1 MKKYL
6 LIIFSLVLLTAQA
19 QLPTGSYK
27 DYFKEGS
34 FLMLEENYNLALRN
48 FLRAYE
54 MDSSSA
60 NINYN
65 MGVCYLKSANE
76 KAKAENYLSKAIAK
90 IDKNYK
96 MDDPGE
102 KAAPPLAHY
111 YYGQALHINYKF
123 DDAVAQYDKFATFI
137 GNDKG
142 WKKDLDYF
150 KKQSAFAKEV
160 VAAPINV
167 QISNL
172 GDSINSEY
180 PEYSPVLSSDERTL
194 IYTTRR
200 SSSTGG
206 EKTPDGAFFE
216 DIVVSYKDD
225 KGRWTK
231 PVALSSNVNTN
242 GHEASINL
250 SPDGQTLIVFRDDG
264 GNGNIYYSTWDGK
277 TWTALQEFGSDI
289 NTKAWE
295 SHACLNNDGNTIY
308 FVSDREGG
316 FGGRDIYRCVKLPNG
331 KWSKALNV
339 GPVIN
344 TEYDEDGAFMH
355 PDGKTFFFA
364 SKGHKSMGGFDLMFS
379 ILDEDNKFTEPFNL
393 WHPINTPDDDVF
405 YSTSPDGK
413 RAYYS
418 SAKEDGYG
426 EKDIYMISIP
436 GQVEKP
442 LALFRGQIMAAEGE
456 TLPEDITIVVREKNS
471 GEIVGTYRPKI
482 VNGTFSTILPPGKEY
497 NFSYQSEG
505 NEFYNE
511 DVYVTNDLSYQEIRK
526 EIALEPVKLL
536 GKVKVKDK
544 GILASLVVLN
554 NTKDK
559 KPVPGAKI
567 TITDKNG
574 KVQTFDADDKGKKDD
589 ILLVSDDIYSIVA
602 ESSGKKSA
610 VSTINTKGISG
621 SKNITQLLFLDGKKS
636 SQYSLTLD
644 VTVLN
649 NPKKKKPVA
658 NANIILM
665 GNDGSRYEGTTNEKG
680 MLSHIVLDSDVS
692 YDLTAS
698 SGDVSSEKT
707 YLTTNNTKANKV
719 YKKTLYVDAA
729 PATAT
734 TPSKLPPTK
743 YEFYFKYNKHR
754 VDSVQDTWTAFID
767 RVVELSKKRN
777 VNINIQ
783 ASASKVPCMIVFK
796 NNNELAAARATI
808 TMNKIKDAVAAKG
821 GDVSKLKFSKRS
833 SVQGPAWHN
842 DHLERREEFEKYQYV
857 KVSAN

>member
-1 MKKYL
+1 M
-6 LIIFSLVLLTAQA
+6 SAQA

-34 FLMLEENYNLALRN
+34 FLMLEENYDLALRN

-65 MGVCYLKSANE
+65 VGACYLKSAND
-76 KAKAENYLSKAIAK
+76 KAKAESYLTKAVAK

-96 MDDPGE
+96 MDDPSE

-123 DDAVAQYDKFATFI
+123 DEAIAQYDKFATFI
-137 GNDKG
+137 GNDKS
-142 WKKDLDYF
+142 WKKDLEYY
-150 KKQSAFAKEV
+150 KRQSTFAKEV

-167 QISNL
+167 QITNM

-180 PEYSPVLSSDERTL
+180 PDYSPVLSSDERTM

-200 SSSTGG
+200 PSSTGG
-206 EKTPDGAFFE
+206 EKTPDGTFFE

-225 KGRWTK
+225 KGKWSK
-231 PVALSSNVNTN
+231 PVALSSYVNTN
-242 GHEASINL
+242 GHEASVNL

-264 GNGNIYYSTWDGK
+264 GNGNIYYSTWNGK
-277 TWTALQEFGSDI
+277 TWTSLQEFGSDI

-295 SHACLNNDGNTIY
+295 SHACLTNDGNTIY

-405 YSTSPDGK
+405 YTTSPDGK

-418 SAKEDGYG
+418 SAKEGGYG

-436 GQVEKP
+436 GQTEKP
-442 LALFRGQIMAAEGE
+442 LALFRGQIIAAEGE
-456 TLPEDITIVVREKNS
+456 SLPEDIQIVVREKNS

-505 NEFYNE
+505 NEFFNE

-526 EIALEPVKLL
+526 EISLEPVKLL

-544 GILASLVVLN
+544 GIFLNVVVLN
-554 NTKDK
+554 NIKEK
-559 KPVPGAKI
+559 KPVPNAKI
-567 TITDKNG
+567 TVTDKANAA
-574 KVQTFDADDKGKKDD
+574 QNFNADDKGKKDA
-589 ILLVSDDIYSIVA
+589 IELAA
-602 ESSGKKSA
+602 ENTYAIMAEDGGRKSA
-610 VSTINTKGISG
+610 VSNISTMGVKG
-621 SKNITQLLFLDGKKS
+621 SKNYTQLLYLDGKKAS
-636 SQYSLTLD
+636 LYNLTLN
-644 VTVLN
+644 VVVYN
-649 NPKKKKPVA
+649 NAKQKRPVP

-665 GNDGSRYEGTTNEKG
+665 GNDGTKYEGTTDSKG
-680 MLSHIVLDSDVS
+680 VLNDIALDSDVS
-692 YDLTAS
+692 YDLSAS

-719 YKKTLYVDAA
+719 YKKTLYVDASGA
-729 PATAT
+729 P
-734 TPSKLPPTK
+734 KLPATK

-754 VDSVQDTWTAFID
+754 VDSVQETWTAFID
-767 RVVELSKKRN
+767 RLVEISKKKSIN
-777 VNINIQ
+777 VSIE

-808 TMNKIKDAVAAKG
+808 TMNKIKEAVAAKG

-833 SVQGPAWHN
+833 MVQGPAWHN
-842 DHLERREEFEKYQYV
+842 DHIERREVFEKFQYV

>member
-6 LIIFSLVLLTAQA
+6 LVIFSLVLLSAQA

-34 FLMLEENYNLALRN
+34 FLMLEENYDLALRN

-65 MGVCYLKSANE
+65 VGVCYLKSANE
-76 KAKAENYLSKAIAK
+76 KAKAESYLAKAIAK

-96 MDDPGE
+96 MDDPSE

-111 YYGQALHINYKF
+111 YYGQALHINYRF
-123 DDAVAQYDKFATFI
+123 DESVAQYDKFSSFL
-137 GNDKG
+137 GSDKG
-142 WKKDLDYF
+142 WKKDLDYHRR
-150 KKQSAFAKEV
+150 QSAFAKEV

-167 QISNL
+167 QISNM

-180 PEYSPVLSSDERTL
+180 PDYSPVLSADERTM

-206 EKTPDGAFFE
+206 EKTPDGMFFE

-225 KGRWTK
+225 KGKWTK
-231 PVALSSNVNTN
+231 PVALSSYVNTN

-250 SPDGQTLIVFRDDG
+250 SPDGQTLIVFKDDG

-277 TWTALQEFGSDI
+277 TWTSLQEFGSDI

-295 SHACLNNDGNTIY
+295 SHACLTADGNTIY
-308 FVSDREGG
+308 FVSDRPGG

-364 SKGHKSMGGFDLMFS
+364 SKGHKTMGGFDLMFS

-418 SAKEDGYG
+418 SAKEGGFG

-436 GQVEKP
+436 GQSEKP
-442 LALFRGQIMAAEGE
+442 LALFRGQIIAAEGE
-456 TLPEDITIVVREKNS
+456 TLPEDIMITVRDKNT

-497 NFSYQSEG
+497 NFSYSSDG

-526 EIALEPVKLL
+526 EISLEPVKLL

-544 GILASLVVLN
+544 GIFLNVVVLN

-567 TITDKNG
+567 SVTDKANTA
-574 KVQTFDADDKGKKDD
+574 QNFDADDKGKKDG
-589 ILLVSDDIYSIVA
+589 IELTAENTYAVMA
-602 ESSGKKSA
+602 ESGGKKSA
-610 VSTINTKGISG
+610 VSSISTMGIKG
-621 SKNITQLLFLDGKKS
+621 SKNYTQLLFLDGKKAS
-636 SQYSLTLD
+636 LYNLTLD
-644 VTVLN
+644 VVVYN
-649 NPKKKKPVA
+649 NTKQKKPIA
-658 NANIILM
+658 NANVVLV
-665 GNDGSRYEGTTNEKG
+665 GNDGSKYEGTTDAKG
-680 MLSHIVLDSDVS
+680 NLKDIPLDADVN
-692 YDLTAS
+692 YDLSAT

-707 YLTTNNTKANKV
+707 YLTTNNTKAHKV
-719 YKKTLYVDAA
+719 YKKTLYIEAGGVA
-729 PATAT
+729 
-734 TPSKLPPTK
+734 KLPATK

-754 VDSVQDTWTAFID
+754 VDSMQETWTAFID
-767 RVVELSKKRN
+767 RLVEISKKKSIS
-777 VNINIQ
+777 INIE

-808 TMNKIKDAVAAKG
+808 TMNKIKEAVAAKG
-821 GDVSKLKFSKRS
+821 GDVSKLKFNKRS

-842 DHLERREEFEKYQYV
+842 DHIERREVFEKYQYV

>member
-1 MKKYL
+1 MKKFL
-6 LIIFSLVLLTAQA
+6 LLVFSLILLTAQA

-34 FLMLEENYNLALRN
+34 FLMLEENYELALRN

-65 MGVCYLKSANE
+65 VGVCYLKSSNE
-76 KAKAENYLSKAIAK
+76 KTKAESYLTKAVAK
-90 IDKNYK
+90 TDKNYK
-96 MDDPGE
+96 MDDPNE

-123 DDAVAQYDKFATFI
+123 DEAIVQFDKFGTFI
-137 GNDKG
+137 GADKT
-142 WKKDLDYF
+142 WKKDLEYY
-150 KKQSAFAKEV
+150 KKQSMFAKEV
-160 VAAPINV
+160 VSAPINV

-180 PEYSPVLSSDERTL
+180 PEYSPVLSSDERTM

-206 EKTPDGAFFE
+206 EKTPDGNFFE

-225 KGRWTK
+225 KGKWSK

-277 TWTALQEFGSDI
+277 TWTSLQEFGSDI

-295 SHACLNNDGNTIY
+295 SHACLSNDGNTIY

-364 SKGHKSMGGFDLMFS
+364 SKGHKTMGGFDLMFS

-393 WHPINTPDDDVF
+393 WHPINTTDDDVF

-418 SAKEDGYG
+418 SAKEGGYG

-436 GQVEKP
+436 GQTEKP
-442 LALFRGQIMAAEGE
+442 LALFRGQIIAAEGE
-456 TLPEDITIVVREKNS
+456 SLPEDITIIVRDKQT

-505 NEFYNE
+505 NEFFNE

-526 EIALEPVKLL
+526 EISLEPVKLL
-536 GKVKVKDK
+536 GKVKVKDT
-544 GILASLVVLN
+544 GISLNTIVLN
-554 NTKDK
+554 NSKDK
-559 KPVPGAKI
+559 KPVLGAKI
-567 TITDKNG
+567 TVTDKAG
-574 KVQTFDADDKGKKDD
+574 AVQTFDADEKGKKEA
-589 ILLVSDDIYSIVA
+589 IVLVADNIYTVIA
-602 ESSGKKSA
+602 ENGGKKSA
-610 VSTINTKGISG
+610 VATINTTGIKG
-621 SKNITQLLFLDGKKS
+621 SKNYTQLLFLDGQKPA
-636 SQYSLTLD
+636 SLYKLSLN
-644 VTVLN
+644 VVVYN
-649 NPKKKKPVA
+649 NPKQKKPVP
-658 NANIILM
+658 NANIALV
-665 GNDGSRYEGTTNEKG
+665 GNDGSNYTGTTNAKG
-680 MLSHIVLDSDVS
+680 VLNNIALDADVN
-692 YDLTAS
+692 YDLSAS

-707 YLTTNNTKANKV
+707 YLSTNNTKVSKV
-719 YKKTLYVDAA
+719 YKQTLYVE
-729 PATAT
+729 TAGVA
-734 TPSKLPPTK
+734 KLPATK

-767 RVVELSKKRN
+767 RLVEISKKKSIN
-777 VNINIQ
+777 VTIE
-783 ASASKVPCMIVFK
+783 ASASKVPCMIAFK

-808 TMNKIKDAVAAKG
+808 TMNKIKDAVTAKG
-821 GDVSKLKFSKRS
+821 GDASKLKFTKRS
-833 SVQGPAWHN
+833 TVQGPAWHN
-842 DHLERREEFEKYQYV
+842 DHIERREVFEKYQYV

>member
-6 LIIFSLVLLTAQA
+6 LVVFSLVMLSVQA

-34 FLMLEENYNLALRN
+34 FLMLEENYDLALRN

-65 MGVCYLKSANE
+65 VGVCYLKSANE
-76 KAKAENYLSKAIAK
+76 KAKAESYLTKAVAK

-96 MDDPGE
+96 MDDPSE
-102 KAAPPLAHY
+102 KAAPPLAHF
-111 YYGQALHINYKF
+111 YYGQALHINYRF
-123 DDAVAQYDKFATFI
+123 DDAITQYEKFATYI
-137 GNDKG
+137 GTDKE
-142 WKKDLDYF
+142 WKKDIEYY
-150 KKQSAFAKEV
+150 KKQSNFAKEV

-167 QISNL
+167 QISNM

-200 SSSTGG
+200 PSSTGG
-206 EKTPDGAFFE
+206 EKTPDGLFFE

-225 KGRWTK
+225 KGKWSK
-231 PVALSSNVNTN
+231 PVALSPNVNTN
-242 GHEASINL
+242 GHEASVNL

-277 TWTALQEFGSDI
+277 TWTSLKEFGSDI

-295 SHACLNNDGNTIY
+295 SHACLTNDGNTIY
-308 FVSDREGG
+308 FVSDRPGG

-418 SAKEDGYG
+418 SAKEGGFG

-442 LALFRGQIMAAEGE
+442 LALFRGQIIAAEGE
-456 TLPEDITIVVREKNS
+456 TLPEDIMITVRDKTS

-497 NFSYQSEG
+497 NFSYSSDG

-526 EIALEPVKLL
+526 EISLEPVKLL

-554 NTKDK
+554 NSKDK

-567 TITDKNG
+567 TVTDKNG
-574 KVQTFDADDKGKKDD
+574 AVQTFDADDKGKKEGLVLAGDD
-589 ILLVSDDIYSIVA
+589 NYTIVA
-602 ESSGKKSA
+602 ESNGKKSA
-610 VSTINTKGISG
+610 VSTISTKGITG
-621 SKNITQLLFLDGKKS
+621 SKNITQLLFLDGKKAAGL
-636 SQYSLTLD
+636 YNLTLN
-644 VTVLN
+644 VLVLN
-649 NPKKKKPVA
+649 NAKQKKPVA
-658 NANIILM
+658 NANITLI
-665 GNDGSRYEGTTNEKG
+665 GNDGGKYEGTTDAKG
-680 MLSHIVLDSDVS
+680 MLNAIPLEADVN
-692 YDLTAS
+692 YDLSAT
-698 SGDVSSEKT
+698 SGDISSEKT
-707 YLTTNNTKANKV
+707 YLTTNNTKAHKV
-719 YKKTLYVDAA
+719 YKKTLFVEAGA
-729 PATAT
+729 
-734 TPSKLPPTK
+734 PSKLPASK

-754 VDSVQDTWTAFID
+754 VDSMQETWTAFIE
-767 RVVELSKKRN
+767 RVVEISKKKN
-777 VNINIQ
+777 VNINIE

-821 GDVSKLKFSKRS
+821 GDASKLKFSKRS
-833 SVQGPAWHN
+833 SVGGPAWHN
-842 DHLERREEFEKYQYV
+842 DHLEHREQFEKYQYV

>member
-1 MKKYL
+1 MKKFL
-6 LIIFSLVLLTAQA
+6 LLIFSLVLLSAQA

-34 FLMLEENYNLALRN
+34 FLMLEENYELALRN

-65 MGVCYLKSANE
+65 VGVCYLKSAND
-76 KAKAENYLSKAIAK
+76 KAKAEHFLTKAVTK
-90 IDKNYK
+90 IEKNYK
-96 MDDPGE
+96 MDDPSE
-102 KAAPPLAHY
+102 KAAPPLAY
-111 YYGQALHINYKF
+111 FYYGQALHVNYRF
-123 DDAVAQYDKFATFI
+123 DDAVAQYDKFAAFVGT
-137 GNDKG
+137 DKG
-142 WKKDLDYF
+142 WKKDLEYYR
-150 KKQSAFAKEV
+150 KQSAFAKEV

-167 QISNL
+167 QIYNM

-180 PEYSPVLSSDERTL
+180 PDYSPVLSSDERTM

-200 SSSTGG
+200 PSSTGG

-225 KGRWTK
+225 KGKWSK
-231 PVALSSNVNTN
+231 PVALSSYVNTN

-264 GNGNIYYSTWDGK
+264 GNGNIYYSTWNGK
-277 TWTALQEFGSDI
+277 TWTSLQEFGSDI
-289 NTKAWE
+289 NTKSWE
-295 SHACLNNDGNTIY
+295 SHACLTADGNTIY
-308 FVSDREGG
+308 FVSDRPGG

-364 SKGHKSMGGFDLMFS
+364 SKGHKTMGGFDLMFS

-393 WHPINTPDDDVF
+393 WHPINTTDDDVF
-405 YSTSPDGK
+405 YLTSPDGK

-418 SAKEDGYG
+418 SAKEGGYG

-442 LALFRGQIMAAEGE
+442 LALFRGQIIAAEGE
-456 TLPEDITIVVREKNS
+456 TLPEDIMITVRDKS
-471 GEIVGTYRPKI
+471 TGEIVGTYRPKI

-497 NFSYQSEG
+497 NFSYSSDG
-505 NEFYNE
+505 NEFFNE

-526 EIALEPVKLL
+526 EISLEPVKLL

-544 GILASLVVLN
+544 GIFLNVIVLN
-554 NTKDK
+554 NSKDK
-559 KPVPGAKI
+559 KPVSGAKI
-567 TITDKNG
+567 TVTDKANAA
-574 KVQTFDADDKGKKDD
+574 QNFNADDKGKKDA
-589 ILLVSDDIYSIVA
+589 IELA
-602 ESSGKKSA
+602 EENTYAVIAEEGGKKSA
-610 VSTINTKGISG
+610 VANISTMGVKG
-621 SKNITQLLFLDGKKS
+621 SKNFTQLLYLDGKKANL
-636 SQYSLTLD
+636 YNLILN
-644 VTVLN
+644 VTVYN
-649 NPKKKKPVA
+649 NAKQKKPVA
-658 NANIILM
+658 NSNVTLI
-665 GNDGSRYEGTTNEKG
+665 GNDGSKYEGITNEKG
-680 MLSHIVLDSDVS
+680 ILNDIPLDADVN
-692 YDLTAS
+692 YDLSAS

-707 YLTTNNTKANKV
+707 YLTTNNTKAHKV
-719 YKKTLYVDAA
+719 YKKTLYVEAGSV
-729 PATAT
+729 
-734 TPSKLPPTK
+734 SKLPASK

-754 VDSVQDTWTAFID
+754 VDSMQETWTAFID
-767 RVVELSKKRN
+767 RVVEISKKKK
-777 VNINIQ
+777 VNINIE

-833 SVQGPAWHN
+833 TVQGPAWHN
-842 DHLERREEFEKYQYV
+842 DHIERREVFEKYQYV

>member
-1 MKKYL
+1 MKKFL
-6 LIIFSLVLLTAQA
+6 LVIFSLVLLTAQA

-34 FLMLEENYNLALRN
+34 FLMLEENYDMALRN

-65 MGVCYLKSANE
+65 VGVCYLKSANE
-76 KAKAENYLSKAIAK
+76 KAKAEAYLAKAVTAV
-90 IDKNYK
+90 DKNYK
-96 MDDPGE
+96 MDDANE
-102 KAAPPLAHY
+102 KNAPPLAHY

-123 DDAVAQYDKFATFI
+123 DDAVTQYDKFATFI

-150 KKQSAFAKEV
+150 KRQSAFAKEV

-167 QISNL
+167 QITNL

-200 SSSTGG
+200 PSSTGG

-216 DIVVSYKDD
+216 DIVVSYKDN
-225 KGRWTK
+225 KGRWSS
-231 PVALSSNVNTN
+231 PVPLSSNVNTN

-295 SHACLNNDGNTIY
+295 SHACLSNDGNTIY

-364 SKGHKSMGGFDLMFS
+364 SKGHKTMGGFDLMFS

-436 GQVEKP
+436 GLVEKP
-442 LALFRGQIMAAEGE
+442 LALFRGQIVAAEGE
-456 TLPEDITIVVREKNS
+456 SLPEDIQIIVRDKAT
-471 GEIVGTYRPKI
+471 GDIVGTYRPKI

-497 NFSYQSEG
+497 NFSYQSDG

-526 EIALEPVKLL
+526 EISLEPVKLL
-536 GKVKVKDK
+536 GKVKIKDK
-544 GILASLVVLN
+544 GILAGLVILN
-554 NTKDK
+554 NSKDK

-574 KVQTFDADDKGKKDD
+574 AVQTFEADDKGKKDD
-589 ILLVSDDIYSIVA
+589 IVLNGDDNYTIVA
-602 ESSGKKSA
+602 ESNGKKSA
-610 VSTINTKGISG
+610 VSTISTKGISG
-621 SKNITQLLFLDGKKS
+621 NKNITQLLYLDGKKVNL
-636 SQYSLTLD
+636 YNLTLN

-649 NPKKKKPVA
+649 NPKQKKPVVG
-658 NANIILM
+658 ANITLM
-665 GNDGSRYEGTTNEKG
+665 GNDGSKYEGTTNQKG
-680 MLSHIVLDSDVS
+680 MLNDIALDSDVS
-692 YDLTAS
+692 YDLSAS

-719 YKKTLYVDAA
+719 YKKVLYVQAGA
-729 PATAT
+729 VT
-734 TPSKLPPTK
+734 KLPPTK

-777 VNINIQ
+777 VSINIQ

-808 TMNKIKDAVAAKG
+808 TMNKIKEAVAAKG

-833 SVQGPAWHN
+833 MVQGPAWHN
-842 DHLERREEFEKYQYV
+842 DHIERREVFEKYQYV

>member
-1 MKKYL
+1 
-6 LIIFSLVLLTAQA
+6 
-19 QLPTGSYK
+19 
-27 DYFKEGS
+27 
-34 FLMLEENYNLALRN
+34 MLEENYDLALRN

-65 MGVCYLKSANE
+65 VGLCYLKSANE
-76 KAKAENYLSKAIAK
+76 KSKAETYLSKAIAK

-96 MDDPGE
+96 MDDANE

-123 DDAVAQYDKFATFI
+123 DDAVVQYDKFATFI

-142 WKKDLDYF
+142 WKKELDYF
-150 KKQSAFAKEV
+150 KRQSAFAKQV
-160 VAAPINV
+160 VATPINV

-200 SSSTGG
+200 PSSTGG

-264 GNGNIYYSTWDGK
+264 GNGNIYFSTWDGK

-295 SHACLNNDGNTIY
+295 SHACMSSDGNTIY

-316 FGGRDIYRCVKLPNG
+316 FGGRDIYRCVILPNG

-418 SAKEDGYG
+418 SAKEYGYG

-456 TLPEDITIVVREKNS
+456 TLPEDITIVVRDKAT
-471 GEIVGTYRPKI
+471 GDIVGTYRPKI

-497 NFSYQSEG
+497 NFSYQSDG

-536 GKVKVKDK
+536 GKVKIKDK

-554 NTKDK
+554 NSKDK
-559 KPVPGAKI
+559 KPVAGAKI
-567 TITDKNG
+567 TITDKDG
-574 KVQTFDADDKGKKDD
+574 KVQTFDADEKGKKED
-589 ILLVSDDIYSIVA
+589 ILLVGDDNYTIVA
-602 ESSGKKSA
+602 ESNGKKSA
-610 VSTINTKGISG
+610 MSTINTKGITG
-621 SKNITQLLFLDGKKS
+621 SKNITQLLFLDGKKAS
-636 SQYSLTLD
+636 MYNLTLN

-649 NPKKKKPVA
+649 NAKQKKPVA
-658 NANIILM
+658 NANITLM
-665 GNDGSRYEGTTNEKG
+665 GNDGSKYEGITNEKG
-680 MLSHIVLDSDVS
+680 MLNDIALDSDVS
-692 YDLTAS
+692 YDLSAS

-719 YKKTLYVDAA
+719 YKKTLYVQAGA
-729 PATAT
+729 VT
-734 TPSKLPPTK
+734 KLPATK

-767 RVVELSKKRN
+767 KVIEISKKKN

-808 TMNKIKDAVAAKG
+808 TMNKIKEAVAAKG

-833 SVQGPAWHN
+833 IVQGPAWRN
-842 DHLERREEFEKYQYV
+842 DHLERREVFEKYQYV

>member
-1 MKKYL
+1 MKKFL
-6 LIIFSLVLLTAQA
+6 LLIFSLVLLSAQA

-34 FLMLEENYNLALRN
+34 FLMLEENYDLALRN

-65 MGVCYLKSANE
+65 VGACYLKSAND
-76 KAKAENYLSKAIAK
+76 KAKAESYLTKAVAK

-96 MDDPGE
+96 MDDPSE

-123 DDAVAQYDKFATFI
+123 DEAIAQYDKFATFI
-137 GNDKG
+137 GNDKS
-142 WKKDLDYF
+142 WKKDLEYY
-150 KKQSAFAKEV
+150 KRQSTFAKEV

-167 QISNL
+167 QITNM

-180 PEYSPVLSSDERTL
+180 PDYSPVLSSDERTM

-200 SSSTGG
+200 PSSTGG
-206 EKTPDGAFFE
+206 EKTPDGTFFE

-225 KGRWTK
+225 KGKWSK
-231 PVALSSNVNTN
+231 PVALSSYVNTN
-242 GHEASINL
+242 GHEASVNL

-264 GNGNIYYSTWDGK
+264 GNGNIYYSTWNGK
-277 TWTALQEFGSDI
+277 TWTSLQEFGSDI

-295 SHACLNNDGNTIY
+295 SHACLTNDGNTIY

-405 YSTSPDGK
+405 YTTSPDGK

-418 SAKEDGYG
+418 SAKEGGYG

-436 GQVEKP
+436 GQTEKP
-442 LALFRGQIMAAEGE
+442 LALFRGQIIAAEGE
-456 TLPEDITIVVREKNS
+456 SLPEDIQIVVREKNS

-505 NEFYNE
+505 NEFFNE

-526 EIALEPVKLL
+526 EISLEPVKLL

-544 GILASLVVLN
+544 GIFLNVVVLN
-554 NTKDK
+554 NIKEK
-559 KPVPGAKI
+559 KPVPNAKI
-567 TITDKNG
+567 TVTDKANAA
-574 KVQTFDADDKGKKDD
+574 QNFNADDKGKKDA
-589 ILLVSDDIYSIVA
+589 IELTA
-602 ESSGKKSA
+602 ENTYAIIAEDGGRKSA
-610 VSTINTKGISG
+610 VSNISTMGVKG
-621 SKNITQLLFLDGKKS
+621 SKNYTQLLYLDGKKAS
-636 SQYSLTLD
+636 LYNLTLN
-644 VTVLN
+644 VVVYN
-649 NPKKKKPVA
+649 NAKQKRPVP

-665 GNDGSRYEGTTNEKG
+665 GNDGTKYEGTTDSKG
-680 MLSHIVLDSDVS
+680 VLNDIALDSDVS
-692 YDLTAS
+692 YDLSAS

-719 YKKTLYVDAA
+719 YKKTLYVDASGA
-729 PATAT
+729 P
-734 TPSKLPPTK
+734 KLPATK

-754 VDSVQDTWTAFID
+754 VDSVQETWTAFID
-767 RVVELSKKRN
+767 RLVEISKKKSIN
-777 VNINIQ
+777 VSIE

-808 TMNKIKDAVAAKG
+808 TMNKIKEAVAAKG

-833 SVQGPAWHN
+833 MVQGPAWHN
-842 DHLERREEFEKYQYV
+842 DHIERREVFEKFQYV

>member
-1 MKKYL
+1 MKKIL
-6 LIIFSLVLLTAQA
+6 LAFFTVVFLSAQA

-34 FLMLEENYNLALRN
+34 FLMLEENYDLALRN

-65 MGVCYLKSANE
+65 VGVCYLKSANE
-76 KAKAENYLSKAIAK
+76 KAKAEYYLTKAVTK

-96 MDDPGE
+96 MDDANE

-111 YYGQALHINYKF
+111 YYGQALHINYRF
-123 DDAVAQYDKFATFI
+123 DDAVAQYDKFAAYI

-142 WKKDLDYF
+142 WKKDLEYF
-150 KKQSAFAKEV
+150 RKQSAFAKEV

-167 QISNL
+167 QISNM

-180 PEYSPVLSSDERTL
+180 PEYSPVLSADERTM

-200 SSSTGG
+200 PSSTGG

-225 KGRWTK
+225 KGKWTK

-264 GNGNIYYSTWDGK
+264 GNGNIYYSTWNGK
-277 TWTALQEFGSDI
+277 TWTSLQEFGSDI

-295 SHACLNNDGNTIY
+295 SHACISNDGNTIY
-308 FVSDREGG
+308 FVSDRPGG

-418 SAKEDGYG
+418 SAKEGGFG

-436 GQVEKP
+436 GQSEKP
-442 LALFRGQIMAAEGE
+442 LALFRGQIVAAEGE
-456 TLPEDITIVVREKNS
+456 TLPEDITIVVREKNT

-505 NEFYNE
+505 NEFFNE

-526 EIALEPVKLL
+526 EINLEPVKLL
-536 GKVKVKDK
+536 GKVKVKDQ
-544 GILASLVVLN
+544 GIFLNVVVLN
-554 NTKDK
+554 NSKDK
-559 KPVPGAKI
+559 KPVPNAKI
-567 TITDKNG
+567 TVTDKANA
-574 KVQTFDADDKGKKDD
+574 VQNHNTDDKGKKDN
-589 ILLVSDDIYSIVA
+589 IELAA
-602 ESSGKKSA
+602 ENTYAIMAEEGGKKSA
-610 VSTINTKGISG
+610 VSNISTMGVKG
-621 SKNITQLLFLDGKKS
+621 SKNYTQLLYLDGKKAS
-636 SQYSLTLD
+636 LYNLTLN
-644 VTVLN
+644 VLVLN
-649 NPKKKKPVA
+649 NAKSKKPVA
-658 NANIILM
+658 NANVVLM
-665 GNDGSRYEGTTNEKG
+665 GNDGSKYEGVTDDKG
-680 MLSHIVLDSDVS
+680 MLNNIPLDADVN
-692 YDLTAS
+692 YDLSAN

-707 YLTTNNTKANKV
+707 YLSTNNTKANKV
-719 YKKTLYVDAA
+719 YKKTLFVDGGSNTKL
-729 PATAT
+729 PATQ
-734 TPSKLPPTK
+734 

-754 VDSVQDTWTAFID
+754 VDSMQETWTAFVD
-767 RVVELSKKRN
+767 RLVEISKKRT
-777 VNINIQ
+777 INISIE

-833 SVQGPAWHN
+833 AVQGPAWHN
-842 DHLERREEFEKYQYV
+842 DHLERREVFEKYQYV
-857 KVSAN
+857 KVKAN

>member
-1 MKKYL
+1 MKKFL
-6 LIIFSLVLLTAQA
+6 LLIFSLILLTAQA

-34 FLMLEENYNLALRN
+34 FLMLEENYELALRN

-65 MGVCYLKSANE
+65 VGVCFLKSSND
-76 KAKAENYLSKAIAK
+76 KAKAETYLTKAVAK
-90 IDKNYK
+90 IEKNYK
-96 MDDPGE
+96 MDDPNE
-102 KAAPPLAHY
+102 KAAPPLAHF

-123 DDAVAQYDKFATFI
+123 DEAIAQYDKFAGFI
-137 GNDKG
+137 GADKS
-142 WKKDLDYF
+142 WKKDLEYY

-160 VAAPINV
+160 IAAPINV
-167 QISNL
+167 QITNM

-180 PEYSPVLSSDERTL
+180 PDYSPVLSSDERTM

-200 SSSTGG
+200 PTSTGG
-206 EKTPDGAFFE
+206 EKTPDGTFFE

-225 KGRWTK
+225 KGKWTK

-242 GHEASINL
+242 GHEASVNL

-264 GNGNIYYSTWDGK
+264 GNGNIYFSTWDGK
-277 TWTALQEFGSDI
+277 TWTSLQEFGSDI

-295 SHACLNNDGNTIY
+295 SHACISNDGNIIY
-308 FVSDREGG
+308 FVSDRPGG

-355 PDGKTFFFA
+355 PDGKTFFFS
-364 SKGHKSMGGFDLMFS
+364 SKGHKTMGGFDLMFS
-379 ILDEDNKFTEPFNL
+379 ILDEDGKFTEPFNL

-418 SAKEDGYG
+418 SAKEGGMG

-442 LALFRGQIMAAEGE
+442 LALFRGQIIAAEGE
-456 TLPEDITIVVREKNS
+456 SLPEDIQIVVRDKNT
-471 GEIVGTYRPKI
+471 GELVGTYRPKI

-505 NEFYNE
+505 NEFFNE

-544 GILASLVVLN
+544 GIFLNVIVLN
-554 NTKDK
+554 NSKDK
-559 KPVPGAKI
+559 KPVAGAKI
-567 TITDKNG
+567 SVTDKANA
-574 KVQTFDADDKGKKDD
+574 VQNYNADDKGKKDD
-589 ILLVSDDIYSIVA
+589 IELTAENTYAIVA
-602 ESSGKKSA
+602 EDGGKKSA
-610 VSTINTKGISG
+610 VSNISTIGVKG
-621 SKNITQLLFLDGKKS
+621 SKNYTQLLYLDGKKA
-636 SQYSLTLD
+636 SLFKLS
-644 VTVLN
+644 LN
-649 NPKKKKPVA
+649 VIVYNNAKQKKPIA
-658 NANIILM
+658 NANIVLV
-665 GNDGSRYEGTTNEKG
+665 GNDGTNYTGTTDAKG
-680 MLSHIVLDSDVS
+680 ALINIPLESDVN
-692 YDLTAS
+692 YDLSAS
-698 SGDVSSEKT
+698 ANDASSEKT
-707 YLTTNNTKANKV
+707 YLSTNNTKVNKV
-719 YKKTLYVDAA
+719 YKQVLYIETSGVA
-729 PATAT
+729 
-734 TPSKLPPTK
+734 KLPATK
-743 YEFYFKYNKHR
+743 YEFYFMYNKHR
-754 VDSVQDTWTAFID
+754 VDSVQETWTAFID
-767 RVVELSKKRN
+767 RLVELTKKRT
-777 VNINIQ
+777 VSVSIN
-783 ASASKVPCMIVFK
+783 ASASKVPCMRVFK

-808 TMNKIKDAVAAKG
+808 TMNKIKDAVTAKG
-821 GDVSKLKFSKRS
+821 GDASKLKFNKKS
-833 SVQGPAWHN
+833 SVGGPAWHN
-842 DHLERREEFEKYQYV
+842 DHIERREVFEKYQYV

>member
-1 MKKYL
+1 MKKFL
-6 LIIFSLVLLTAQA
+6 LLIFSLVLLSAQA

-34 FLMLEENYNLALRN
+34 FLMLEENYDLALRN

-65 MGVCYLKSANE
+65 VGACYLKSAND
-76 KAKAENYLSKAIAK
+76 KAKAESYLTKAVAK

-96 MDDPGE
+96 MDDPSE

-123 DDAVAQYDKFATFI
+123 DEAIAQYDKFATFI
-137 GNDKG
+137 GNDKS
-142 WKKDLDYF
+142 WKKDLEYY
-150 KKQSAFAKEV
+150 KRQSTFAKEV

-167 QISNL
+167 QITNM

-180 PEYSPVLSSDERTL
+180 PDYSPVLSSDERTM

-200 SSSTGG
+200 PSSTGG
-206 EKTPDGAFFE
+206 EKTPDGTFFE

-225 KGRWTK
+225 KGKWSK
-231 PVALSSNVNTN
+231 PVALSSYVNTN
-242 GHEASINL
+242 GHEASVNL

-264 GNGNIYYSTWDGK
+264 GNGNIYYSTWNGK
-277 TWTALQEFGSDI
+277 TWTSLQEFGSDI

-295 SHACLNNDGNTIY
+295 SHACLTNDGNTIY

-405 YSTSPDGK
+405 YTTSPDGK

-418 SAKEDGYG
+418 SAKEGGYG

-436 GQVEKP
+436 GQTEKP
-442 LALFRGQIMAAEGE
+442 LALFRGQIIAAEGE
-456 TLPEDITIVVREKNS
+456 SLPEDIQIVVREKNS

-505 NEFYNE
+505 NEFFNE

-526 EIALEPVKLL
+526 EISLEPVKLL

-544 GILASLVVLN
+544 GIFLNVVVLN
-554 NTKDK
+554 NIKEK
-559 KPVPGAKI
+559 KPVPNAKI
-567 TITDKNG
+567 TVTDKANAA
-574 KVQTFDADDKGKKDD
+574 QNFNADDKGKKDA
-589 ILLVSDDIYSIVA
+589 IELAA
-602 ESSGKKSA
+602 ENTYAIMAEDGGRKSA
-610 VSTINTKGISG
+610 VSNISTMGVKG
-621 SKNITQLLFLDGKKS
+621 SKNYTQLLYLDGKKAS
-636 SQYSLTLD
+636 LYNLTLN
-644 VTVLN
+644 VVVYN
-649 NPKKKKPVA
+649 NAKQKRPVP

-665 GNDGSRYEGTTNEKG
+665 GNDGTKYEGTTDSKG
-680 MLSHIVLDSDVS
+680 VLNDIALDSDVS
-692 YDLTAS
+692 YDLSAS

-719 YKKTLYVDAA
+719 YKKTLYVDASGA
-729 PATAT
+729 P
-734 TPSKLPPTK
+734 KLPATK

-754 VDSVQDTWTAFID
+754 VDSVQETWTAFID
-767 RVVELSKKRN
+767 RLVEISKKKSIN
-777 VNINIQ
+777 VSIE

-808 TMNKIKDAVAAKG
+808 TMNKIKEAVAAKG

-833 SVQGPAWHN
+833 MVQGPAWHN
-842 DHLERREEFEKYQYV
+842 DHIERREVFEKFQYV

>member
-1 MKKYL
+1 MKKFL
-6 LIIFSLVLLTAQA
+6 LLIFSLVLLSAQA

-34 FLMLEENYNLALRN
+34 FLMLEENYDLALRN

-65 MGVCYLKSANE
+65 VGVCYLKSAND
-76 KAKAENYLSKAIAK
+76 KAKAESYLTKAVAK

-96 MDDPGE
+96 MDDPSE

-123 DDAVAQYDKFATFI
+123 DEAIAQYDKFATFI
-137 GNDKG
+137 GNDKS
-142 WKKDLDYF
+142 WKKDLEYY
-150 KKQSAFAKEV
+150 KRQSTFAKEV

-167 QISNL
+167 QITNM

-180 PEYSPVLSSDERTL
+180 PDYSPVLSSDERTM

-200 SSSTGG
+200 PSSTGG
-206 EKTPDGAFFE
+206 EKTPDGTFFE

-225 KGRWTK
+225 KGKWSK
-231 PVALSSNVNTN
+231 PVALSSYVNTN
-242 GHEASINL
+242 GHEASVNL

-264 GNGNIYYSTWDGK
+264 GNGNIYYSTWNGK
-277 TWTALQEFGSDI
+277 TWTSLQEFGSDI

-295 SHACLNNDGNTIY
+295 SHACLTNDGNTIY

-405 YSTSPDGK
+405 YTTSPDGK

-418 SAKEDGYG
+418 SAKEGGYG

-436 GQVEKP
+436 GQTEKP
-442 LALFRGQIMAAEGE
+442 LALFRGQIIAAEGE
-456 TLPEDITIVVREKNS
+456 SLPEDIQIVVREKNS

-505 NEFYNE
+505 NEFFNE

-526 EIALEPVKLL
+526 EISLEPVKLL

-544 GILASLVVLN
+544 GIFLNVVVLN
-554 NTKDK
+554 NIKEK
-559 KPVPGAKI
+559 KPVPNAKI
-567 TITDKNG
+567 TVTDKANAA
-574 KVQTFDADDKGKKDD
+574 QNFNADDKGKKDA
-589 ILLVSDDIYSIVA
+589 IELTA
-602 ESSGKKSA
+602 ENTYAIIAEDGGRKSA
-610 VSTINTKGISG
+610 VSNISTMGVKG
-621 SKNITQLLFLDGKKS
+621 SKNYTQLLYLDGKKAS
-636 SQYSLTLD
+636 LYNLTLN
-644 VTVLN
+644 VVVYN
-649 NPKKKKPVA
+649 NAKQKRPVP

-665 GNDGSRYEGTTNEKG
+665 GNDGTKYEGTTDSKG
-680 MLSHIVLDSDVS
+680 VLNDIALDSDVS
-692 YDLTAS
+692 YDLSAS

-719 YKKTLYVDAA
+719 YKKTLYVDASGA
-729 PATAT
+729 P
-734 TPSKLPPTK
+734 KLPATK

-754 VDSVQDTWTAFID
+754 VDSVQETWTAFID
-767 RVVELSKKRN
+767 RLVEISKKKSIN
-777 VNINIQ
+777 VSIE

-808 TMNKIKDAVAAKG
+808 TMNKIKEAVAAKG

-833 SVQGPAWHN
+833 MVQGPAWHN
-842 DHLERREEFEKYQYV
+842 DHIERREVFEKFQYV